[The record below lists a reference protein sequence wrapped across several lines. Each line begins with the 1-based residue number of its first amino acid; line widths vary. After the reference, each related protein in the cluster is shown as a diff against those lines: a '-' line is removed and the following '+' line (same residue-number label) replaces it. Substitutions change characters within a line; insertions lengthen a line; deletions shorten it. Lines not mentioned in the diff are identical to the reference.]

1 MLKEVR
7 ELREHINEIY
17 SMAGLRQGSKPGRL
31 ISAVVK
37 AVRED
42 CAKVLYMVEVKPQE
56 STRDTFAAAI
66 RGKK

>member
-42 CAKVLYMVEVKPQE
+42 CAKVL
-56 STRDTFAAAI
+56 
-66 RGKK
+66 